1 MNESIIIV
9 GLGQMGG
16 TFAHGFLRQGHPVFP
31 VTRRQSMHDVAAQV
45 PAPALV
51 LVAVGEDELDA
62 VLESV
67 PVPWR
72 DRLALLQNEL
82 LPGDWTRHGVVD
94 PTVAVV
100 WFEKKKGTAAH
111 AILPTVV
118 AGPHRAAVAEALSAL
133 DIPARAIPEGALLLE
148 LVRKNL
154 YILTANIAG
163 LEVGGTVG
171 ELWEHHQKLASE
183 VASEVIA
190 LQAWRADTRLPE
202 RPLIDAMVE
211 AFEADP
217 DHRCK
222 GRSAPARLRRALE
235 QAQRAELEL
244 PTLERIASEHLR

>member
-1 MNESIIIV
+1 MNDPIIII
-9 GLGQMGG
+9 GLGQMGA
-16 TFAHGFLRQGHPVFP
+16 TFAHGFLREGHPVFP
-31 VTRRQSMHDVAAQV
+31 VTRRQSLHEAAAEV
-45 PAPALV
+45 PDPALV
-51 LVAVGEDELDA
+51 LVAVGEDELGPI
-62 VLESV
+62 LESA
-67 PVPWR
+67 PGSWR

-82 LPGDWTRHGVVD
+82 LPGDWTRRGVVD

-111 AILPTVV
+111 VILPTVV
-118 AGPHRAAVAEALSAL
+118 AGPHREHVVAALSAI
-133 DIPARAIPEGALLLE
+133 DIPARAIPADALLHE

-171 ELWEHHQKLASE
+171 ELWEQHQKLASE

-190 LQAWRADTRLPE
+190 LQAWRAGTSLPE

-211 AFEADP
+211 AFEGDP

-235 QAQRAELEL
+235 QAREAQLEL
-244 PTLERIASEHLR
+244 PTLERIASQHLR